1 MLQGLGLYL
10 EPVAGWLAQ
19 VISWGDGLRSL
30 VMASSPKQQIY
41 LLGAFSFILDGTT
54 HNWM

>member
-19 VISWGDGLRSL
+19 VISWGDGLGSL

-41 LLGAFSFILDGTT
+41 LLRAFSFILDGTT
-54 HNWM
+54 HNWV

>member
-19 VISWGDGLRSL
+19 IISWGDGLGSL
-30 VMASSPKQQIY
+30 MMASSPKQQIY
-41 LLGAFSFILDGTT
+41 LLGAFAFILDGTT
-54 HNWM
+54 HNWV